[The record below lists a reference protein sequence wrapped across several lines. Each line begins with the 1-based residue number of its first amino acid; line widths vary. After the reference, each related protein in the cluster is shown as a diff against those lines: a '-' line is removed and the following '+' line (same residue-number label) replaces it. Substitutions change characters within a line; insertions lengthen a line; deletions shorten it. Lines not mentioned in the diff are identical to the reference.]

1 MELGILVTNYNT
13 WELTSTCIENCLK
26 YADSTIDQFVV
37 VDDNSTEKFDH
48 DFDEIELIQNKRNL
62 GLIRSLNKGLNQM
75 ETELILILDSDAWPL
90 ENYINGIKKFFS
102 ENPDVGIATFQTE
115 NSEGNSSNS
124 FEAEPGALSLI
135 LGQQLYRIYIK
146 NFLKNPKEIN
156 VFTCAMVIRRKVLDE
171 IGLFDENFDWLELD
185 HDICMRASRKGWQIQ
200 IMPIRAFHKGSGTPQ
215 QVGQR
220 VVRFYKNRWYL
231 LRKFNKIRLENL
243 TAMLISFRLSLE
255 LILVWS
261 IGPLYYRDRSIVK
274 DKAYSRRKMIS
285 YFLSDEWKN
294 KKLKAVPIK

>member
-13 WELTSTCIENCLK
+13 WELTSTCIRNCVK
-26 YADSTIDQFVV
+26 YADSAIDQFVV
-37 VDDNSTEKFDH
+37 VDDNSTEKFENH
-48 DFDEIELIQNKRNL
+48 FDEIELIQNKRNL
-62 GLIRSLNKGLNQM
+62 GLIRSLNKGLNQI
-75 ETELILILDSDAWPL
+75 ETDLILILDSDAWPL
-90 ENYINGIKKFFS
+90 ENYITQIKKFFS
-102 ENPDVGIATFQTE
+102 ENPEVGIATFQTE
-115 NSEGNSSNS
+115 NAKGKPSQS

-146 NFLKNPKEIN
+146 YFMKNPDEIN

-185 HDICMRASRKGWQIQ
+185 HDICMRASRKGWKIQ
-200 IMPIRAFHKGSGTPQ
+200 VMPLRAFHKGSGTPQ
-215 QVGQR
+215 QVGKR

-231 LRKFNKIRLENL
+231 LRKFRKVKLENL
-243 TAMLISFRLSLE
+243 TAILISFRLSIE
-255 LILVWS
+255 LLLIWS
-261 IGPLYYRDRSIVK
+261 IGPLYYKDRSTVQ

-294 KKLKAVPIK
+294 KELESSFL

>member
-13 WELTSTCIENCLK
+13 WELTSTCIKNCFK
-26 YADSTIDQFVV
+26 YADAPIDQFVV
-37 VDDNSTEKFDH
+37 VDDNSTEKFENH
-48 DFDEIELIQNKRNL
+48 FDEIELIQNKRNL

-75 ETELILILDSDAWPL
+75 ETDLILILDSDAWPL
-90 ENYINGIKKFFS
+90 ENYITEIKRFFT
-102 ENPDVGIATFQTE
+102 ENPEVGIATFQTE
-115 NSEGNSSNS
+115 NSEGNPCDS

-146 NFLKNPKEIN
+146 YLLKNPKEIN

-185 HDICMRASRKGWQIQ
+185 HDICMRASRKGWGIKV
-200 IMPIRAFHKGSGTPQ
+200 MPLRAFHKGSGTPQ
-215 QVGQR
+215 QVGKR

-231 LRKFNKIRLENL
+231 LRKFRKVRLENL
-243 TAMLISFRLSLE
+243 TAILISFRLSLE
-255 LILVWS
+255 LILVWVF
-261 IGPLYYRDRSIVK
+261 GPLFYRDRSIVK

-294 KKLKAVPIK
+294 KKLKGSFS